1 MIAAAGPALRA
12 GRAAAS
18 VYLPRVA
25 PRSIRRTV
33 RQPVFYGWVIVAVTA
48 VVVLAT
54 AGVRAAPGAL
64 LVPMVAE
71 GGGAATGWSTSGLSL
86 AAAIG
91 LLVFG
96 LSGPLSGRLMA
107 RYGIRA
113 VTLASLV
120 LTTGSLAASAL
131 ATELWQ
137 IALFFGLLSGLGTGL
152 VASVLG
158 PTIANRWF
166 LERPR
171 SRHRP
176 VRGEHVRWPV
186 AVLPAACRSRG
197 RGRLA
202 ALGRA

>member
-1 MIAAAGPALRA
+1 
-12 GRAAAS
+12 
-18 VYLPRVA
+18 
-25 PRSIRRTV
+25 
-33 RQPVFYGWVIVAVTA
+33 
-48 VVVLAT
+48 
-54 AGVRAAPGAL
+54 
-64 LVPMVAE
+64 MVAE
-71 GGGAATGWSTSGLSL
+71 GGGSGSDWSTSGLSL

-113 VTLASLV
+113 VTLAALL
-120 LTTGSLAASAL
+120 LTTGSLAASAV

-166 LERPR
+166 SSAAVSSPACSAGAPPPASCCSSR
-171 SRHRP
+171 SLP
-176 VRGEHVRWPV
+176 DSRWSRV
-186 AVLPAACRSRG
+186 AGPGAR
-197 RGRLA
+197 
-202 ALGRA
+202 